1 MSTEQSILGKIRF
14 CRKIADSFRTG
25 KRRPRRIFLTQ
36 LTCVR
41 AGHKPDTSG
50 ARGGVTDKRMK
61 LSRHTLRRPRPWVD
75 TVGNTASGQSGRMP
89 AVETVA
95 GGIGGDDALN
105 ADLLG
110 SLRDTVRHRDFSR
123 HPSDCKSPVNVTT
136 VAPDVPIPA
145 PTRASPSQADN
156 PNRSHT
162 RRACIISRRSLTSSR
177 NTRVCRK
184 TTQVRCEPT
193 TRDGCFFGPF
203 ATTTRRGAAI
213 SGADSEGWRSPR
225 PRPGTRASSDRH
237 RAPSDIAKSDRARSR
252 SPTLR

>member
-1 MSTEQSILGKIRF
+1 MTPSTPTCWAVSETRYG
-14 CRKIADSFRTG
+14 IAISRDTPPIA
-25 KRRPRRIFLTQ
+25 KRSRE
-36 LTCVR
+36 CDDGR
-41 AGHKPDTSG
+41 AG
-50 ARGGVTDKRMK
+50 
-61 LSRHTLRRPRPWVD
+61 
-75 TVGNTASGQSGRMP
+75 
-89 AVETVA
+89 
-95 GGIGGDDALN
+95 
-105 ADLLG
+105 
-110 SLRDTVRHRDFSR
+110 
-123 HPSDCKSPVNVTT
+123 
-136 VAPDVPIPA
+136 VPIPA

-237 RAPSDIAKSDRARSR
+237 RAPSDFAQRDRARSR

>member
-1 MSTEQSILGKIRF
+1 MP
-14 CRKIADSFRTG
+14 A
-25 KRRPRRIFLTQ
+25 
-36 LTCVR
+36 
-41 AGHKPDTSG
+41 
-50 ARGGVTDKRMK
+50 
-61 LSRHTLRRPRPWVD
+61 VD
-75 TVGNTASGQSGRMP
+75 TVA
-89 AVETVA
+89 A
-95 GGIGGDDALN
+95 GIGGDDALN

-203 ATTTRRGAAI
+203 ATRHVGAPRSAERTLKVGGPRGH
-213 SGADSEGWRSPR
+213 GQG
-225 PRPGTRASSDRH
+225 
-237 RAPSDIAKSDRARSR
+237 RARRQIAIVRPPTSHRGTAPARVPRR
-252 SPTLR
+252 SADRLLVSLVVCFDAQGRAAWMGSG